1 MIVTGPPGVGKSYGV
16 ETTLE
21 EQSGFDDLAG
31 NRKFEFVKGAMTA
44 LGLYAKLYEYSA
56 RGNVVVFDDCDSV
69 LLDDLALNIL
79 KAALDSGAR
88 RKIYWNADS
97 SKLRAEGIPNS
108 FDFQGSVCFITNIK
122 FDNVKSKRLKD
133 HLDALMSR
141 CHYIDLT
148 LDTERDKYL
157 RIQQI
162 ARKGDLFQNFKMS
175 DDEEKEILQFMFE
188 KRKFLREMSLRM
200 ALKIAD
206 LKKLSPSNWQ
216 NLAASTC
223 MRRA

>member
-1 MIVTGPPGVGKSYGV
+1 
-16 ETTLE
+16 
-21 EQSGFDDLAG
+21 
-31 NRKFEFVKGAMTA
+31 
-44 LGLYAKLYEYSA
+44 
-56 RGNVVVFDDCDSV
+56 VFDDCDSV

-122 FDNVKSKRLKD
+122 FDNVRSKKLKD

-157 RIQQI
+157 RIMQI
-162 ARKGDLFQNFKMS
+162 ARKGDLFQGYKMDES
-175 DDEEKEILQFMFE
+175 EEKEVLQFMFE

-206 LKKLSPSNWQ
+206 LKKLSPNNWK

>member
-1 MIVTGPPGVGKSYGV
+1 
-16 ETTLE
+16 
-21 EQSGFDDLAG
+21 
-31 NRKFEFVKGAMTA
+31 
-44 LGLYAKLYEYSA
+44 
-56 RGNVVVFDDCDSV
+56 
-69 LLDDLALNIL
+69 
-79 KAALDSGAR
+79 
-88 RKIYWNADS
+88 
-97 SKLRAEGIPNS
+97 
-108 FDFQGSVCFITNIK
+108 
-122 FDNVKSKRLKD
+122 
-133 HLDALMSR
+133 MSR

-206 LKKLSPSNWQ
+206 LKKLSPGNWQ